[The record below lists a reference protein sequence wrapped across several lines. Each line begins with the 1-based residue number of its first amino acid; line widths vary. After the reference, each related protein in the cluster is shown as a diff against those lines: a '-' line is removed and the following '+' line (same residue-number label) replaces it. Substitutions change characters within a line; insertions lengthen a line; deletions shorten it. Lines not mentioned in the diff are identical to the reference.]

1 MLEDPHG
8 FVDLPPD
15 EAVYGHLVA
24 PIWGFLSVVHPPVP
38 SDVIFVFG
46 HRSLELPRRAAGL
59 YAAGWSTR
67 LLVTGGFGPMS
78 REVFSKAEALIFK
91 DELLRFGVPAC
102 AITTE
107 NIAGNTLE
115 NVHLGVNALR
125 VAGYQPRSALLVA
138 KGFAMRRCLATF
150 AQHYPDVEVRGCPP
164 VESLIVQ
171 RDRPWPAFARRLL
184 GELRRL
190 DDYAAVGDI
199 AAQKIPSSV
208 REAAK
213 RLQRFMQQQM

>member
-1 MLEDPHG
+1 MGSWIYHT
-8 FVDLPPD
+8 D
-15 EAVYGHLVA
+15 EAVYERLVA

-78 REVFSKAEALIFK
+78 REVFSKAEALVFK
-91 DELLRFGVPAC
+91 DELLRLGIPES

-107 NIAGNTLE
+107 DIAGNILE
-115 NVHLGVNALR
+115 NVHFGVNALR
-125 VAGYQPRSALLVA
+125 VAGHQPQSALLVA
-138 KGFAMRRCLATF
+138 KSFAMRRCLATF
-150 AQHYPDVEVRGCPP
+150 AQHYPDIDVCGCPP
-164 VESLIVQ
+164 VESLVVQ

-199 AAQKIPSSV
+199 TVQKIPSAV
-208 REAAK
+208 RGAAK
-213 RLQRFMQQQM
+213 RLQRFIQQQV